1 MAEADTNRIENVIGP
16 SASFKGNL
24 KCDGGVRIDGV
35 FEGSVETA
43 GNVIVGEAAKVEAD
57 ISANNVSVAGS
68 VKGEVRA
75 QGRLEILSTGA
86 VWGNIAVDT
95 FLIDEGGFYNGAV
108 SMAGE
113 NGADPAA
120 SSGGQ
125 DTDKS

>member
-1 MAEADTNRIENVIGP
+1 MAESDTNRIENVIGP
-16 SASFKGNL
+16 SASFKGDL

-35 FEGSVETA
+35 FEGSLETA

-57 ISANNVSVAGS
+57 IWANNVSVAGS

-86 VWGNIAVDT
+86 VWGNIAVDA

-108 SMAGE
+108 SMAAEEGT
-113 NGADPAA
+113 ADPG
-120 SSGGQ
+120 SSGG
-125 DTDKS
+125 TEKAPP